1 MPLKST
7 VSEIENTFMM
17 QSLLNGAVSAKNND
31 LKAHKESDKIDS
43 AANNSSKSKL
53 TEEQNSFSK
62 VLKENIK
69 QDNVATDTKA
79 NNKINTK
86 DQNNAIQKAANKS
99 EMNSLNGVSESTDV
113 KAKNSAISDS
123 ANHNKAPSGDIKTNV
138 TTKKSVAI
146 DSNITS
152 NTAETKQMLGLLQKN
167 NAGDAIKVTTSEIQ
181 QELGQKILSPSMDA
195 ASLQQPSL
203 ANSANINYSALTG
216 QQNNSEQMTASG
228 DSDAQTDA
236 DQEINNTQNQQLLL
250 AIQSAQQ
257 VNTKVN
263 VSNNEVTGES
273 AAEFD
278 INNQLMY
285 LDGSEATLN
294 TTDINPKIESTD
306 ASDMLTSEDIAEVAA
321 LAANVMTA
329 QNTPQQNMINNA
341 GVNTA
346 DFVAGEQVV
355 TGAQG
360 NNELNISNSN
370 NGSNVVNNN
379 VVTSNGTK
387 STTAEVNIAS
397 QLASTEGSSLS
408 DNTLSANPLPANSLS
423 ANSTDSNELQTEK
436 VDPIISALTKD
447 NTQQNKSITTP
458 ATSMLETIGA
468 ENVVEPLT
476 AANNSQALKVA
487 DSLGQSVDEQEPVTI
502 ETINSTNAQ
511 LTEDIPVDVVNV
523 NATKNTA
530 VNSTI
535 NKESIDNNIEQQK
548 ITTKAANTSNSA
560 LNTGGDGSNNE
571 KNDQSSSLKPMAA
584 SNQSQPIAA
593 NVSGTTPESETD
605 PASIEAALQTLKK
618 SEQDDS
624 AGSPIRHES
633 TAAAQAVTDVNGA
646 RPNQTSLA
654 QLDKLMAGNQQQQA
668 TNNLL
673 QQPLDIQSKHAA
685 AMMGER
691 VMMMISQ
698 GKQEVQIR
706 LDPAELGSMFIKVN
720 IQQDQLQLNIQTQA
734 GLSKDIIEQNM
745 PRLREQLAQ
754 QGIQLG
760 EANVQQQSQ
769 QQGQQQQNNGMNAMS
784 GRQTHNNGMVEE
796 EQTAVWMP
804 SKVASTDQGIDFYA

>member
-1 MPLKST
+1 
-7 VSEIENTFMM
+7 MM

-43 AANNSSKSKL
+43 AANNFSKSKL

-99 EMNSLNGVSESTDV
+99 EMNSLNGASESSDV
-113 KAKNSAISDS
+113 KAKNSVISDS
-123 ANHNKAPSGDIKTNV
+123 ANHNKAPSGGIKTNV
-138 TTKKSVAI
+138 TTNKSVAI

-152 NTAETKQMLGLLQKN
+152 NTAETKPMLGLLQKN
-167 NAGDAIKVTTSEIQ
+167 NAGDAIKVTTSEMQ
-181 QELGQKILSPSMDA
+181 QELGQKILSPSTDVE
-195 ASLQQPSL
+195 SLQQPSL

-216 QQNNSEQMTASG
+216 QQNNSEQVMASG

-294 TTDINPKIESTD
+294 TTDINPKIESAD

-321 LAANVMTA
+321 LATNVMTA
-329 QNTPQQNMINNA
+329 QNTQQQNMINNA

-360 NNELNISNSN
+360 QNELNTSNSN
-370 NGSNVVNNN
+370 NAVNNN
-379 VVTSNGTK
+379 VVMSNGTK
-387 STTAEVNIAS
+387 STIDEINITN

-447 NTQQNKSITTP
+447 NTQQSKLITTP
-458 ATSMLETIGA
+458 ATSMPETIGA

-605 PASIEAALQTLKK
+605 PASIEAALQALKK

-633 TAAAQAVTDVNGA
+633 TAAAQTVTDVNGA

-673 QQPLDIQSKHAA
+673 QQPLDIQSKQAA